1 MKNIILF
8 SPYKK
13 GEVNEKML
21 RYLSENYFRYLTLKK
36 KNLMAMVISQNS
48 YIAEMIGEN
57 VCIRR
62 LIKRSE
68 LRENDLFRYYVLLG

>member
-1 MKNIILF
+1 
-8 SPYKK
+8 
-13 GEVNEKML
+13 
-21 RYLSENYFRYLTLKK
+21 
-36 KNLMAMVISQNS
+36 MAMVISQNS